1 MVDYGGLPCLPPCA
15 LGVYALPMASFFF
28 PLWLFLIGLGAV
40 LQAAALL
47 LPVRRLAPFA
57 RLGLVSF
64 GALGVLA
71 GCLMQSDHLGAAS
84 QVFFWLWAVRYAKG
98 KVL

>member
-1 MVDYGGLPCLPPCA
+1 M
-15 LGVYALPMASFFF
+15 SSSFF
-28 PLWLFLIGLGAV
+28 PLWLFLIALGAV

-47 LPVRRLAPFA
+47 LPVRRLTPFA